1 MVGFLGGDHRS
12 VGHEREMN
20 SGIWHQVGLE
30 LIQIDVEGTIKAERG
45 RDGGHNLNI
54 KKLTISKDRYVS
66 LHLQMISVHNSEQ
79 IIVNIRA

>member
-12 VGHEREMN
+12 VGHEREVN

-45 RDGGHNLNI
+45 SDGGHNLN
-54 KKLTISKDRYVS
+54 KK
-66 LHLQMISVHNSEQ
+66 N
-79 IIVNIRA
+79 